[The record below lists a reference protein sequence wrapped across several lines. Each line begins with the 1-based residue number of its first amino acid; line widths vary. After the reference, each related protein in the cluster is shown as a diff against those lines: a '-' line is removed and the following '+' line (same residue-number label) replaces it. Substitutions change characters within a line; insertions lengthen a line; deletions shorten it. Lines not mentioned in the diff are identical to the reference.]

1 MFQLQAIYPVLEK
14 LADMPTYSTA
24 LYAQFLGE
32 KLLHIEKD
40 PIVWLTPAPYSVVVL
55 LKLFF
60 VVWDFVQQFLFSL
73 EFLFLVFLTILEYH
87 LVCQQCKPFHC

>member
-14 LADMPTYSTA
+14 LADMPTYSIA

-40 PIVWLTPAPYSVVVL
+40 PIVWLT
-55 LKLFF
+55 
-60 VVWDFVQQFLFSL
+60 
-73 EFLFLVFLTILEYH
+73 LVSSNILG
-87 LVCQQCKPFHC
+87 